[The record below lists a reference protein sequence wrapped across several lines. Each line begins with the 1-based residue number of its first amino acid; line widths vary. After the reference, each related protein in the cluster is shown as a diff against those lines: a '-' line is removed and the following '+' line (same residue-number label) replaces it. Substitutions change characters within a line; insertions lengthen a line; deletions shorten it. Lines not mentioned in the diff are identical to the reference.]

1 MPHAKA
7 SCLVSQIRYS
17 TVSWT
22 NAVYRKPTYSL
33 NTITLWCII
42 LFSYH
47 RRSLFCWK
55 AQISKR
61 SPGFHR
67 VPERTLSRAS
77 ICSDRTKTRTDH
89 FHYGQFGNADHP
101 TTRVFGLVEETGLPG
116 GTLGARR
123 EDASSVHTRRRW
135 DFHPTLE
142 LRGKC
147 AKTNPLCPF

>member
-42 LFSYH
+42 FFSYH

-89 FHYGQFGNADHP
+89 FHYGQFGNADHL

-116 GTLGARR
+116 GNPRSTERRCKLCAHKAEVGFPPNAGAVRQM
-123 EDASSVHTRRRW
+123 
-135 DFHPTLE
+135 
-142 LRGKC
+142 C
-147 AKTNPLCPF
+147 